1 MSALLI
7 VDFTQVKALAHFCET
22 TKASSNKLLKVQ
34 LKEPQTI
41 GINLL
46 VLFTSKPRRYGN

>member
-46 VLFTSKPRRYGN
+46 VLFTSKPCRYGN